1 MFSRNLIQ
9 VFHDQKGSNDSS
21 VQKVAE
27 SILRFFSGFEA
38 FQLPPP
44 SSDSKILEN
53 IAGNKSKLSPAF
65 VSGVQ
70 KFKPLLKSV
79 LKTKQSFNDGDIVT
93 GEGLF
98 EIFHVVNDLLVSW
111 NLIIKLRL
119 HGNSS
124 LDCTLGRM

>member
-9 VFHDQKGSNDSS
+9 VFQDQKGSNDSS
-21 VQKVAE
+21 AQKVAE

-44 SSDSKILEN
+44 SADPKILEN
-53 IAGNKSKLSPAF
+53 IAGNKSKLTPAF
-65 VSGVQ
+65 MSGVQ

-93 GEGLF
+93 GEGLY
-98 EIFHVVNDLLVSW
+98 EIFRVVNDLLVSW
-111 NLIIKLRL
+111 NLFIKLRL

-124 LDCTLGRM
+124 LGHTLARI